1 LSGQRRRGPT
11 EIRYEILKAALGGQ
25 KKTRIMY
32 QSSLNLK
39 QLNKY
44 LDDLVLTELIG
55 YHPAG
60 RYFATTDKGRTFARM
75 FENYRETADLLSEQ
89 EKALER
95 FLTSRAKKPVAAA
108 P

>member
-1 LSGQRRRGPT
+1 MRGQRRRSPA
-11 EIRYEILKAALGGQ
+11 EIRYEILKAAVGGER
-25 KKTRIMY
+25 KTRIMY

-39 QLNKY
+39 QLKKY
-44 LDDLVLTELIG
+44 LDELVLTELIN
-55 YHPAG
+55 YRPAG
-60 RYFATTDKGRTFARM
+60 RCFTTTERGRTFTRM

-108 P
+108 A